1 MGKFRRNGVISVK
14 KLEEYIRSIPDFP
27 EEGIIF
33 RDITSIIQNPE
44 GLKKSI
50 DGMIDSLKD
59 VDFDIVIGPESR
71 GFIFGMPVAYTLGKG
86 FVPVRK
92 KGKLPCETIQKEY
105 ALEYGTAI
113 IEMHKDA
120 IKPGDKVV
128 IIDDLVATGGTIE
141 AIIQMIESLGG
152 EVVKIQFVMELAG
165 LKGRE
170 KLCNYNVDSLLI
182 YDGK

>member
-1 MGKFRRNGVISVK
+1 MLDTYGIDQYV
-14 KLEEYIRSIPDFP
+14 RSIPDFP

-33 RDITSIIQNPE
+33 RDITTIIQSPE

-50 DGMIDSLKD
+50 DGIVSNLKD
-59 VDFDIVIGPESR
+59 VDFDVVLGPESR
-71 GFIFGMPVAYTLGKG
+71 GFIFGMPVAYALGKG

-92 KGKLPCETIQKEY
+92 KGKLPCETIEKEY
-105 ALEYGTAI
+105 ALEYGTAV

-128 IIDDLVATGGTIE
+128 IVDDLIATGGTIS
-141 AIIQMIESLGG
+141 AITEMVESLGG
-152 EVVKIQFVMELAG
+152 EVVKIEFVMELAG
-165 LKGRE
+165 LNGRE
-170 KLCNYNVDSLLI
+170 KLSKYPVDSLLI